1 MANVNVNVDH
11 INPFL
16 MASTKIL
23 KEMCFIDASI
33 GKPYIKSPAFFA
45 DTLIILIGF
54 TGEMKGQAMIA
65 FEKSVACD
73 IASKMIMMPVTELD
87 DLAKSAIGELGNM
100 IMGNTATIFSTKG
113 IAIDITPPTIGN
125 GTISFTTSY
134 AQNLCIPLIY
144 EGNRTIE
151 INIAIKGD

>member
-1 MANVNVNVDH
+1 MANVNAEH

-23 KEMCFIDASI
+23 KEMCFVDAKV
-33 GKPYIKSPAFFA
+33 GKPYIKSPAFF
-45 DTLIILIGF
+45 DNTLLIMIGI
-54 TGEMKGQAMIA
+54 TGEMRGQAMIA
-65 FEKSVACD
+65 FEHNIACD
-73 IASKMIMMPVTELD
+73 IASKMIMMPITEMDELSR
-87 DLAKSAIGELGNM
+87 SAICELGNM

-125 GTISFTTSY
+125 GTMSFTNNFT
-134 AQNLCIPLIY
+134 QNICIPLIY
-144 EGNRTIE
+144 EDNKVIE

>member
-1 MANVNVNVDH
+1 MANVNADH

-23 KEMCFIDASI
+23 KEMCFVDAKV
-33 GKPYIKSPAFFA
+33 GKPYIKSPAFFE

-65 FEKSVACD
+65 FEKAVACD
-73 IASKMIMMPVTELD
+73 IASKMIMMPITEMD
-87 DLAKSAIGELGNM
+87 ELAKSAICELGNM
-100 IMGNTATIFSTKG
+100 IMGNTATVFSTKG
-113 IAIDITPPTIGN
+113 IGIDITPPTLGT
-125 GTISFTTSY
+125 GTISFSNNY
-134 AQNLCIPLIY
+134 ASNICIPLQY
-144 EGNRTIE
+144 EDDKTIE

>member
-1 MANVNVNVDH
+1 MANVNVDH

-16 MASTKIL
+16 IASTKIL
-23 KEMCFIDASI
+23 KEMCFVDAKI
-33 GKPYIKSPAFFA
+33 GRPYIKSPAFFE
-45 DTLIILIGF
+45 DTLIIMIGF

-65 FEKSVACD
+65 FEKAVACD

-87 DLAKSAIGELGNM
+87 ELAKSAIGELGNM

-125 GTISFTTSY
+125 GTISFTTNY
-134 AQNLCIPLIY
+134 AQNICIPLQY
-144 EGNRTIE
+144 DDNRIIE